1 MFKITV
7 RGKGNPEV
15 GKSID
20 DLARE
25 GAREMIVKA
34 LEVEVEE
41 YLSRLKEERDEHG
54 HALVTGNGDGKERT
68 VLIGCGAVKIRAPRV
83 DDRRPGKQF
92 RSLVL
97 PPYMRKSPNVT
108 EVLPLLYLKGVS
120 TGNFGEALA
129 ALFGEGAKGLSPS
142 VISRLKKV
150 WEADYEAFRKRD
162 LSGKNYVYVW
172 ADGVH
177 VSIRLGEENLCLLV
191 ILGVTTE
198 GDKEVIAIADG
209 YRESTESWAS
219 VLRDLKRR
227 GMKAPILAVGDGA
240 LGFWAAVRNVWP
252 KTKEQRCWVH
262 KIANVLD
269 KLPKRLQPPAKGLLH
284 EIMNAPDRET
294 FSKGMKVFEAEYQ
307 AKYPKATECLLKD
320 RTTLATFYD
329 FPAEHWKHLR
339 TTNPIESPFAT
350 VKLRTRTTK
359 GAGSRTAGLMMAFK
373 LMESAEKRWQKIRGA
388 ELAAEVWRGAN
399 FVDGVQI
406 RCEERIAA

>member
-7 RGKGNPEV
+7 KGKGNPEA
-15 GKSID
+15 KESID
-20 DLARE
+20 ELARE
-25 GAREMIVKA
+25 GARQMIVKA

-54 HALVTGNGDGKERT
+54 HAMVTGNGDGKERT

-83 DDRRPGKQF
+83 DDRRPGQQF

-108 EVLPLLYLKGVS
+108 EVLPLLYLKGIS

-150 WEADYEAFRKRD
+150 WEADYEAFRTRD

-198 GDKEVIAIADG
+198 GEKEVIAITDG

-269 KLPKRLQPPAKGLLH
+269 KLPKRLQPVGG
-284 EIMNAPDRET
+284 R
-294 FSKGMKVFEAEYQ
+294 
-307 AKYPKATECLLKD
+307 
-320 RTTLATFYD
+320 
-329 FPAEHWKHLR
+329 
-339 TTNPIESPFAT
+339 
-350 VKLRTRTTK
+350 
-359 GAGSRTAGLMMAFK
+359 
-373 LMESAEKRWQKIRGA
+373 
-388 ELAAEVWRGAN
+388 
-399 FVDGVQI
+399 VD
-406 RCEERIAA
+406 

>member
-7 RGKGNPEV
+7 KGKGNPEV
-15 GKSID
+15 RESID
-20 DLARE
+20 ELARE
-25 GAREMIVKA
+25 GARQMIVKA

-54 HALVTGNGDGKERT
+54 RALVTGNGDGKERT
-68 VLIGCGAVKIRAPRV
+68 VLIGCGEVKIRAPRV
-83 DDRRPGKQF
+83 NDRRPGQQF
-92 RSLVL
+92 QSLVL

-108 EVLPLLYLKGVS
+108 EVLPLLYLKGLS

-198 GDKEVIAIADG
+198 GEKEVIAIADG

-262 KIANVLD
+262 KIVNVLD
-269 KLPKRLQPPAKGLLH
+269 KLPKRLQPSAKRLLH

-294 FSKGMKVFEAEYQ
+294 FSKEMKSFEAEYQ
-307 AKYPKATECLLKD
+307 AKYPKATECLVKD
-320 RTTLATFYD
+320 RTTLAAFYD

-373 LMESAEKRWQKIRGA
+373 LMESAQKRWQKIRGA
-388 ELAAEVWRGAN
+388 ELVAEVWRGAN

>member
-1 MFKITV
+1 
-7 RGKGNPEV
+7 
-15 GKSID
+15 
-20 DLARE
+20 
-25 GAREMIVKA
+25 MIVKA

-54 HALVTGNGDGKERT
+54 RALVTGNGDGKERT
-68 VLIGCGAVKIRAPRV
+68 VLIGCGEVKIRAPRV
-83 DDRRPGKQF
+83 NDRRPGQQF
-92 RSLVL
+92 QSLVL

-108 EVLPLLYLKGVS
+108 EVLPLLYLKGLS

-198 GDKEVIAIADG
+198 GEKEVIAIADG

-262 KIANVLD
+262 KIVNVLD
-269 KLPKRLQPPAKGLLH
+269 KLPKRLQPSAKRLLH

-294 FSKGMKVFEAEYQ
+294 FSKEMKSFEAEYQ
-307 AKYPKATECLLKD
+307 AKYPKATECLVKD
-320 RTTLATFYD
+320 RTTLAAFYD

-373 LMESAEKRWQKIRGA
+373 LMESAQKRWQKIRGA
-388 ELAAEVWRGAN
+388 ELVAEVWRGAN